1 MPILAL
7 HHHRVESMLLL
18 IPGPV
23 STRPELRAALNV
35 DLAPWD
41 NDTGPLY
48 VSIRQR
54 LCKIAGGTE
63 TRHATLPLQGCGHFI
78 IEASIRTFIPVGG
91 KILIPTTGP
100 YSDRM
105 TRLAREAGR
114 VPVPLAIDPLLPTPA
129 EAVAKA
135 LDADKSITHL
145 GMVYSE
151 TGSGVVHDVPAICRA
166 AGAVGRRV
174 IVDAVSAFGALP
186 FDLSAHPEVDAVTFT
201 ANKCLESLP
210 GVAFAVSPIQRLV
223 ASVGNA
229 GSWSFDLA
237 DIYDHLR
244 RHEEGSARFTPPIQI
259 LNALNVALDVF
270 EKEGGQPARLARYT
284 ANMRMLYQ
292 GVRGLGLVP
301 YLSERAQGPIVVNI
315 HAPADPAWNLQAFV
329 DGLKRHGYLISNF
342 YNTERPSFRVGCI
355 GAVTPDDMRGF
366 VAAVGAV
373 LTELGIRERQAA

>member
-1 MPILAL
+1 
-7 HHHRVESMLLL
+7 MLLL

-23 STRPELRAALNV
+23 STRPEVRAALNA
-35 DLAPWD
+35 DIAPWD

-54 LCKIAGGTE
+54 LCKIAGATDS
-63 TRHATLPLQGCGHFI
+63 RHATLPLQGCGHFI
-78 IEASIRTFIPVGG
+78 IEAAIRTFIPTWG
-91 KILIPTTGP
+91 KILIPSTGP

-114 VPVPLAIDPLLPTPA
+114 IPVPLAVDPLLPTAP

-151 TGSGVVHDVPAICRA
+151 TGSGVVHDVPAICGV
-166 AGAVGRRV
+166 AGALGRRV

-186 FDLSAHPEVDAVTFT
+186 FDLSTHPEVDAITFT
-201 ANKCLESLP
+201 ANKCLEGLP
-210 GVAFAVSPIQRLV
+210 GVAFAICPTERLL
-223 ASVGNA
+223 ASAGNA

-237 DIYDHLR
+237 DIYAHLR

-270 EKEGGQPARLARYT
+270 EREGGQPARLARYT
-284 ANMRMLYQ
+284 ANMRTLYHGAQ
-292 GVRGLGLVP
+292 NLGLVP

-315 HAPADPAWNLQAFV
+315 HAPADSAWTLQAFV
-329 DGLKRHGYLISNF
+329 DALKRHGYLISNF

-355 GAVTPDDMRGF
+355 GAITPDDIRGF
-366 VAAVGAV
+366 VAAVGTV